1 MLMRHVPAM
10 SLALYMMVSAP
21 VYAGNHGLRAEPSS
35 NSTSAT
41 LSRAY
46 TTATADEA
54 ADMLF
59 MREEEKLARDVY
71 LTLYDAWG
79 LSTFTNI
86 AASEQSHMNAMLL
99 LLEKY
104 RLSDPAAGN
113 LIGEFTDFRL
123 QALYDALIASGLQSA
138 VDGVM
143 VGGLIEEVDMNDI
156 QAAIDR
162 STQADIDAVY
172 ANLMCGS
179 RNHLRAFA
187 GAFEALT
194 GTVYQA
200 QLLDPAV
207 VSAILAAPMERCG
220 GR

>member
-1 MLMRHVPAM
+1 M
-10 SLALYMMVSAP
+10 
-21 VYAGNHGLRAEPSS
+21 PSRPS
-35 NSTSAT
+35 DSTPAT

-46 TTATADEA
+46 TAATADEA
-54 ADMLF
+54 ADMQF

-86 AASEQSHMNAMLL
+86 AASEQSHMNAMLR

-113 LIGEFTDFRL
+113 LVGEFTDLRL
-123 QALYDALIASGLQSA
+123 QALYDALIARGLLST
-138 VDGVM
+138 VDGVL

-187 GAFEALT
+187 GVFESLT
-194 GTVYQA
+194 GTAYLA
-200 QLLDPAV
+200 QLLDSAV

>member
-1 MLMRHVPAM
+1 MFPRHVSAM
-10 SLALYMMVSAP
+10 TLALFMTVSAP
-21 VYAGNHGLRAEPSS
+21 AYAGNDGLRAEPSS
-35 NSTSAT
+35 DSTPVT

-46 TTATADEA
+46 TAATADEA

-113 LIGEFTDFRL
+113 LVGEFTDLKL
-123 QALYDALIASGLQSA
+123 QALYDALLAKGLLST

-194 GTVYQA
+194 GTAYQA
-200 QLLDPAV
+200 QLLDSAIV
-207 VSAILAAPMERCG
+207 DAILAAPMERCG